1 MKYGELRAGLSRH
14 QERMLSQAL
23 RAGGGII
30 VNRQFNEYEISDL
43 LDRELIDG
51 DLRLTKDGRVVAAI
65 LVGSEQLDAERPN
78 AYRAPQPNERL
89 DTCATDR
96 FPFAGIVE
104 RPYDQDQLSVTWS
117 YVKPEWVFLPDLWL
131 TQTKVTIEGLF
142 GKTYS
147 TDQFPR
153 AVRYRSGPVG
163 PKKVFLEDGHHRIV
177 SAAKRGEQWAQI
189 RVWDWPHG
197 T

>member
-1 MKYGELRAGLSRH
+1 MSGHPVPDANCHTLP
-14 QERMLSQAL
+14 
-23 RAGGGII
+23 
-30 VNRQFNEYEISDL
+30 
-43 LDRELIDG
+43 DG
-51 DLRLTKDGRVVAAI
+51 SCSVASPCMHAPEAARV
-65 LVGSEQLDAERPN
+65 
-78 AYRAPQPNERL
+78 

-96 FPFAGIVE
+96 FPFAGIAD
-104 RPYDQDQLSVTWS
+104 RPFAQSQISVTWS

-147 TDQFPR
+147 TDQYPR
-153 AVRYRSGPVG
+153 AVRVPDGR
-163 PKKVFLEDGHHRIV
+163 VFLEDGHHRIV
-177 SAAKRGEQWAQI
+177 TAAKRGEQWAQI